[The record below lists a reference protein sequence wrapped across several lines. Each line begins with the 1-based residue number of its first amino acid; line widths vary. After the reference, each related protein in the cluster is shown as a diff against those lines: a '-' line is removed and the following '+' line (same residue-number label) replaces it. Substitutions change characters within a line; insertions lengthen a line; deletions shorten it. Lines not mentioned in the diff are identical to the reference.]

1 MNCIFIFLKKLIFDI
16 VYFVFFGKE
25 LFSMSGQQ
33 FDPIT
38 GQPITPQDATNSA
51 PNTTIPG
58 AQPFNIPGAQP
69 INIPG
74 AQPVGNAGAR
84 PVNPVPVQPV
94 TNPNPTPVQ
103 PAQPVFT
110 NPNASATPVQPVI
123 PGAQPNAG
131 ATPVQ
136 PVIPGAQQ
144 AANAGQPVVP
154 GMTTIASYSGTY
166 SPKNPADKK
175 KLMIIGGSIA
185 AALILIVAIIA
196 FSLGSD
202 KKPNDP
208 IDIASTK
215 SSDEDANTPDGK
227 KPDDSAKDKSS
238 DEDKKPAANAP
249 ANIDS
254 SSMFAFTVDGETY
267 SLPLPVSY
275 FLEHGWTFHDEADAN
290 ELLGTNSMTYTSLD
304 YKGKNAYFS
313 VSIQNYSYNA
323 CEAKDCYVTEV
334 SFYSR
339 TLEQNGIEV
348 SIQNGQIVVGKSKSE
363 DVTAIFGNPDHEYK
377 GTLTYYKDHDDMN
390 VFNTITFSFDDSTGV
405 LENLTITNEEI
416 PEDFDKGEVSDA
428 VPDYVNQYKDP
439 SSLGDDFLSGNFQLG
454 GKVYNLPVPLQKLL
468 DDGWSIASSNVA
480 GDSPIGAEEQI
491 SIALSKD
498 DQSIY
503 VMLYNKGNSATLVK
517 NSMIT
522 EISVYISPYRE
533 SDFEVPGLSTK
544 SSNSDF
550 KAMLD
555 SKGIKYE
562 YKDEYEYYRINLD
575 PDDENA
581 DYHNGYRIY
590 VDSKENTIESISLS
604 RKGWLED

>member
-1 MNCIFIFLKKLIFDI
+1 
-16 VYFVFFGKE
+16 
-25 LFSMSGQQ
+25 MSGQQ

-74 AQPVGNAGAR
+74 AQPVGNAGAK

-110 NPNASATPVQPVI
+110 NPNVGATPVQPVI

-175 KLMIIGGSIA
+175 KLMIIGGGIA

-196 FSLGSD
+196 FSSGAD

-208 IDIASTK
+208 IDIASSK
-215 SSDEDANTPDGK
+215 SSKEDTKTPDGK
-227 KPDDSAKDKSS
+227 KSDDPSEDKSS
-238 DEDKKPAANAP
+238 DADKKPAANTP
-249 ANIDS
+249 ANVDS

-275 FLEHGWTFHDEADAN
+275 FLDHGWTFQDGADAS
-290 ELLGTNSMTYTSLD
+290 ELIGTNETTFTSLN
-304 YKGKNAYFS
+304 YKGKDTYCSVAITNYSFNAY
-313 VSIQNYSYNA
+313 
-323 CEAKDCYVTEV
+323 EAKDCYVTEI
-334 SFYSR
+334 SLYSR
-339 TLEQNGIEV
+339 SLEKSGIEA
-348 SIQNGQIVVGKSKSE
+348 SIQNGQIIIGKSKSE
-363 DVTAIFGNPDHEYK
+363 DVTAIFGNPDHEYS

-390 VFNTITFSFDDSTGV
+390 VFNTITFTFDDSTGV
-405 LENLTITNEEI
+405 LQNLTITNEEM
-416 PEDFDKGEVSDA
+416 PEGFDRGEVNEA
-428 VPDYVNQYKDP
+428 TPDYVSQYKDP

-522 EISVYISPYRE
+522 ELSVYISSYRE

-544 SSNSDF
+544 TSNTDF

-562 YKDEYEYYRINLD
+562 YKDEYEYYKISLD
-575 PDDENA
+575 QDAENS
-581 DYHNGYRIY
+581 DYYNGYRIY
-590 VDSKENTIESISLS
+590 VNSKEDSMDSITLS
-604 RKGWLED
+604 RKGWLAD

>member
-1 MNCIFIFLKKLIFDI
+1 
-16 VYFVFFGKE
+16 
-25 LFSMSGQQ
+25 
-33 FDPIT
+33 
-38 GQPITPQDATNSA
+38 
-51 PNTTIPG
+51 
-58 AQPFNIPGAQP
+58 
-69 INIPG
+69 
-74 AQPVGNAGAR
+74 
-84 PVNPVPVQPV
+84 
-94 TNPNPTPVQ
+94 
-103 PAQPVFT
+103 
-110 NPNASATPVQPVI
+110 
-123 PGAQPNAG
+123 
-131 ATPVQ
+131 
-136 PVIPGAQQ
+136 
-144 AANAGQPVVP
+144 
-154 GMTTIASYSGTY
+154 MTTIASYSGTY

-175 KLMIIGGSIA
+175 KLMIIGGGIA